1 MCAQYE
7 GYPRRLHVFDLDAPS
22 NRSAPTAISVYKT
35 DPIQYSALYYPQHDH
50 YFTVGPGCSL
60 ENAEEYAK
68 ATKKKVQLNNYGH
81 SDTTDTMLARTQRW
95 DLLSKQFAAKDVAVL
110 AQVLNNSSATALLLW
125 QLSQSGYN
133 AERCAGATTRTQGVG
148 PCIKVSL
155 WLDPVSSV
163 VDFLANDTKLV
174 VAGTRSIYG
183 FGALSD
189 IYHPE

>member
-1 MCAQYE
+1 
-7 GYPRRLHVFDLDAPS
+7 
-22 NRSAPTAISVYKT
+22 
-35 DPIQYSALYYPQHDH
+35 
-50 YFTVGPGCSL
+50 
-60 ENAEEYAK
+60 
-68 ATKKKVQLNNYGH
+68 
-81 SDTTDTMLARTQRW
+81 MLARTQRW

-110 AQVLNNSSATALLLW
+110 AQVLKNSSATALLLW

-133 AERCAGATTRTQGVG
+133 AERCAGATTTGGAQAAG

-163 VDFLANDTKLV
+163 VDFLANDTKKIV